1 MTLIFALL
9 GFTIVLGTLV
19 VIHEGGHCF
28 TAKLLGIRV
37 ERFSLGFGPVL
48 WRRVIRGTEY
58 CVSALPLGGYVKML
72 NESDEGIRPEDLPYS
87 YERAPRWKRALVLF
101 MGPAVNFI
109 FAFVLYAAVGLI
121 GVPDIAPILGTPP
134 AQTQAAAEGVRA
146 GDRILSVEGAAIR
159 GLTDLNLELIARAG
173 EEDVKAEFSRGGETY
188 VRHFSLAGESLD
200 DVSKKPPMLTLGLVP
215 EFTGVS
221 IVNVMPGSPAKA
233 AGIEPGS
240 LLLAVDGR
248 KAATPADAVKLLK
261 AAKGGEVTLLVKSAA
276 DPEAGAREVRAALK
290 DGKLGVALAPG
301 FHMIKVRLGPVESVT
316 TALNRVR
323 AMTALQ
329 AKGIGQM
336 ATGEASTKNLSG
348 PVAIAQAAG
357 SAVQSGLVPFLEFT
371 ALISLALGFM
381 NLLPIP
387 VLDGG
392 QLCVLACEGALR
404 RDFSEKTRENIG
416 KVGLILLLA
425 VFALAMT
432 NDFSRLLGG

>member
-1 MTLIFALL
+1 
-9 GFTIVLGTLV
+9 
-19 VIHEGGHCF
+19 
-28 TAKLLGIRV
+28 
-37 ERFSLGFGPVL
+37 
-48 WRRVIRGTEY
+48 
-58 CVSALPLGGYVKML
+58 
-72 NESDEGIRPEDLPYS
+72 
-87 YERAPRWKRALVLF
+87 
-101 MGPAVNFI
+101 
-109 FAFVLYAAVGLI
+109 
-121 GVPDIAPILGTPP
+121 
-134 AQTQAAAEGVRA
+134 VRA